1 MSSNA
6 DTKEIL
12 LRWVKTPEKE
22 RKPLTPKQEEIY
34 MRVIQMCTLIERH
47 RLDRDAVAIHMEMQA
62 MKDMVPSMKGN
73 KLVFT
78 EGKNKIS
85 QAVAYEDLH
94 KAKYLLGEINRINA
108 RFERYS
114 LANWQKEVMA
124 KCEQAGDYRGFNG
137 GSANL
142 IKIQG
147 LDRPD
152 EIPIDYTQMTPVRP
166 IFGFFPE
173 IIPHENVPEDHDEF
187 LEKMRELRAPAKF
200 KKTVDVEDINY
211 EETS

>member
-1 MSSNA
+1 MSSQA

-12 LRWVKTPEKE
+12 LRWVKTPEKD

-47 RLDRDAVAIHMEMQA
+47 RLDKDAVAIHLEIQA
-62 MKDMVPSMKGN
+62 MKDEIPTLKGD
-73 KLVFT
+73 KLVYT
-78 EGKNKIS
+78 DGKNKIS

-94 KAKYLLGEINRINA
+94 KAKYLLGEINRINT
-108 RFERYS
+108 RFERYTLS
-114 LANWQKEVMA
+114 NWQKEMMVKA
-124 KCEQAGDYRGFNG
+124 EILSDIRGFNG
-137 GSANL
+137 GAANL
-142 IKIQG
+142 IKVLG

-187 LEKMRELRAPAKF
+187 LEKMRELRSPAKF

-211 EETS
+211 EEAS